1 MNTLEV
7 MRRVLTAYETHDLLG
22 MEEHMQDLRLAIEQ
36 AERQEPVAWM
46 WKDGT
51 LTIDPD
57 RADGTWT
64 PLYTTPPLTEEEQCK
79 NYWQNL
85 TDAEHMQLAEEWGC
99 MSADWVFYAAAIE
112 RKIKEKQSAW
122 LESLI
127 KESQIA
133 SHAKRLALELES
145 LLLATHDTEA
155 VSTWWQSAYQA
166 MHNYQ
171 DDVDRLYPQDHVSP
185 LGKD

>member
-22 MEEHMQDLRLAIEQ
+22 METHMQALRDSMPHGDT
-36 AERQEPVAWM
+36 R
-46 WKDGT
+46 T
-51 LTIDPD
+51 
-57 RADGTWT
+57 
-64 PLYTTPPLTEEEQCK
+64 

-99 MSADWVFYAAAIE
+99 MSADWVFYAAAVE
-112 RKIKEKQSAW
+112 RKVKEKQAAL

-127 KESQIA
+127 KEAQIA

>member
-1 MNTLEV
+1 M
-7 MRRVLTAYETHDLLG
+7 TAQQPEA
-22 MEEHMQDLRLAIEQ
+22 LRLADAIARPRTQ
-36 AERQEPVAWM
+36 FA
-46 WKDGT
+46 
-51 LTIDPD
+51 
-57 RADGTWT
+57 
-64 PLYTTPPLTEEEQCK
+64 TEDI
-79 NYWQNL
+79 W
-85 TDAEHMQLAEEWGC
+85 D
-99 MSADWVFYAAAIE
+99 AAAE
-112 RKIKEKQSAW
+112 LRRLHKEA
-122 LESLI
+122 
-127 KESQIA
+127 QIA

>member
-22 MEEHMQDLRLAIEQ
+22 MEEHMQDLREVMANTDN
-36 AERQEPVAWM
+36 PKM
-46 WKDGT
+46 
-51 LTIDPD
+51 
-57 RADGTWT
+57 
-64 PLYTTPPLTEEEQCK
+64 
-79 NYWQNL
+79 YWQSL
-85 TDAEHMQLAEEWGC
+85 TDGEHVQLAEECGC
-99 MSADWVFYAAAIE
+99 MSADWVFYGAAVE
-112 RKIKEKQSAW
+112 RKVKNKQAA
-122 LESLI
+122 LFESLI
-127 KESQIA
+127 KEAQIA
-133 SHAKRLALELES
+133 AHAKRLALELES